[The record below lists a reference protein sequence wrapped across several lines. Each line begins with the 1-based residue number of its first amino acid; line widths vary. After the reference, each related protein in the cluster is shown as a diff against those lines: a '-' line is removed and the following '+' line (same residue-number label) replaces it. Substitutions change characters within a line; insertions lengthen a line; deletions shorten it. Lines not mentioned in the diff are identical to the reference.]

1 MKIRLITLTIGLLP
15 FNISQLSAEELNLVA
30 HNVVQEGGEPV
41 RLLLDRTMLAENVS
55 EAPKAKDEKKDERA
69 EGAKKAKDSKRQNVV
84 IENTP
89 VQSIK
94 LRMSPAI
101 ADFEPL
107 NGVTE
112 GVGNLG
118 ESNTPDSPDAIVIQ
132 GDKMQVYQDRQ
143 YTTTGNAALLK
154 QGQNIYGDT
163 INYDVENGQLN
174 VVGNSKIV
182 AKESVVDGSELHMR
196 LDDNVGEMKD
206 AAFAMSTP
214 ARGLVRSAQAKTVT
228 LYNDIS
234 ENNQSL
240 TQQNIDDNSS
250 VNSPLDGSV
259 KSRGDADV
267 ILFEG
272 QNRKRLKNARITTCE
287 VGNDDWYIKSSDL
300 QLDDYTKTGTG
311 RNARVEFK
319 SVPILYTPW
328 IRFPYSNQRKSGFLA
343 PTIGTTTK
351 SGLEMLAPYY
361 WNISPDMDA
370 TLATRYLSKR
380 GIQLQGEFRYLG
392 ESYSGINSLEY
403 LNNDDETD
411 KTRFYI
417 KLKHQQALSNGVSFS
432 YDYSK
437 VSDNQYFSD
446 MTSRIITTS
455 LVNLPQQATVSYSY
469 GGWGF
474 NALVQKYQTLDN
486 ASFPY
491 ARLPQITAATDQDF
505 GAFNFKM
512 NNQFVRFDTDVNAP
526 QTLVKGNRFSA
537 YPSVS
542 LPYALPFG
550 YITPKIGVSYTNYD
564 LTNVTPNGLDANST
578 RTLPI
583 FSLDTGI
590 FFDRKT
596 KIGNNSYT
604 QTLEPR
610 LFYVYIPY
618 QDQSKM
624 PVFDSALADLNLG
637 TLFLENQYV
646 GGDRINNAN
655 QLSMAVTSRLFDAN
669 TGVQR
674 LAATLGQRFYFT
686 EQKVGLPNEALRTGD
701 SSDIVSAVTARL
713 RNNWSMDSA
722 FQYNTSGNDIVK
734 ANIGTRYNPEPGKV
748 LNLSYRYTKAQPSL
762 TSIGALNQ
770 VNVSGQWPLGKGYYG
785 VGRYNYSLEDK
796 QPIEV
801 LAGIE
806 YDASCWKTRAVM
818 QRLTTTT
825 GDANYAFF
833 LQLELDGLASVGS
846 NPMTLLSREIPGYSK
861 NIPDAYRQ
869 ENRE

>member
-15 FNISQLSAEELNLVA
+15 FNISQLRAEELNLVA
-30 HNVVQEGGEPV
+30 HNVVQAGGASV
-41 RLLLDRTMLAENVS
+41 HLVLDHELVASNTDNVPTVKEES
-55 EAPKAKDEKKDERA
+55 VVEHPKKVKT
-69 EGAKKAKDSKRQNVV
+69 SKRHKLV

-89 VQSIK
+89 APSIK

-101 ADFEPL
+101 ANFEPL
-107 NGVTE
+107 NDVAEDAGNVSE
-112 GVGNLG
+112 GD
-118 ESNTPDSPDAIVIQ
+118 TPISPDAIVIQ

-143 YTTTGNAALLK
+143 YTTTGNAELLK

-182 AKESVVDGSELHMR
+182 AKDSVIDGSELHMR
-196 LDDNVGEMKD
+196 LDDNVGDMKE
-206 AAFAMSTP
+206 ATFTMSTP
-214 ARGLVRSAQAKTVT
+214 DRNTMRSVQPQTVT
-228 LYNDIS
+228 LYNDIA
-234 ENNQSL
+234 ENNQSI
-240 TQQNIDDNSS
+240 TQQNIDDNSAVS
-250 VNSPLDGSV
+250 TPLDGSV
-259 KSRGDADV
+259 KSRGDADT

-272 QNRKRLKNARITTCE
+272 QNKKRLKNARITTCE
-287 VGNDDWYIKSSDL
+287 VGNNDWYIKSSDL

-311 RNARVEFK
+311 RNARIEFK
-319 SVPILYTPW
+319 DVPILYTPW
-328 IRFPYSNQRKSGFLA
+328 IRFPYSNERKSGFLA
-343 PTIGTTTK
+343 PTIGTTSK
-351 SGLEMLAPYY
+351 SGLEMLVPYY
-361 WNISPDMDA
+361 WNISPNMDA
-370 TLATRYLSKR
+370 TLATRYLSSR
-380 GIQLQGEFRYLG
+380 GIQLQGEFRYLD
-392 ESYSGINSLEY
+392 EHYSGINNIEY
-403 LNNDDETD
+403 LNNDDETN

-417 KLKHQQALSNGVSFS
+417 KLKHQQTLSNGVSFN

-437 VSDNQYFSD
+437 VSDNAYFSD

-455 LVNLPQQATVSYSY
+455 LVNLPQQASVSYGY

-486 ASFPY
+486 VSY
-491 ARLPQITAATDQDF
+491 QYQRLPQLTANTDQDF
-505 GAFNFKM
+505 GMFNFKM
-512 NNQFVRFDTDVNAP
+512 NNQFVRFDTDAAAP

-537 YPSVS
+537 YPSIS
-542 LPYALPFG
+542 LPYAVPYG
-550 YITPKIGVSYTNYD
+550 YITPKIGVSYTSYD
-564 LTNVTPNGLDANST
+564 LTNVAASGLDANST
-578 RTLPI
+578 RSLPI
-583 FSLDTGI
+583 FSLDTGL

-596 KIGNNSYT
+596 QIGKNSYT

-624 PVFDSALADLNLG
+624 PVFDSAAADLNLG

-646 GGDRINNAN
+646 GGDRVNDAN

-686 EQKVGLPNEALRTGD
+686 EQKVGLPNEVLRTGD
-701 SSDIVSAVTARL
+701 SSDIVAAVTARL
-713 RNNWSMDSA
+713 RNHWALDSA

-748 LNLSYRYTKAQPSL
+748 LNLSYRFTQAQAS
-762 TSIGALNQ
+762 SAVGALNQ

-861 NIPDAYRQ
+861 NIPDSYRQ

>member
-15 FNISQLSAEELNLVA
+15 FNISQLSAAELNSVA
-30 HNVVQEGGEPV
+30 HDVVRESDEPV
-41 RLLLDRTMLAENVS
+41 RLILDWTLLVENTGEV
-55 EAPKAKDEKKDERA
+55 EQE
-69 EGAKKAKDSKRQNVV
+69 KKAKVDKSQSVV

-89 VQSIK
+89 ATKIK

-101 ADFEPL
+101 ANFEPL
-107 NGVTE
+107 NDEAVE
-112 GVGNLG
+112 GAANLS
-118 ESNTPDSPDAIVIQ
+118 ENNTSISPEAIVIQ
-132 GDKMQVYQDRQ
+132 GDKMQIYQDRQ

-154 QGQNIYGDT
+154 QGQNIYGDM

-182 AKESVVDGSELHMR
+182 AQESVVDGSELHMR

-206 AAFAMSTP
+206 AAFTMSTP
-214 ARGLVRSAQAKTVT
+214 SRGLTRSAQPQTPT
-228 LYNDIS
+228 LYNDIA
-234 ENNQSL
+234 ENNQSY

-250 VNSPLDGSV
+250 VNTPLDGAV
-259 KSRGDADV
+259 KSRGDADT

-287 VGNDDWYIKSSDL
+287 VGNNDWYIKSSDL

-319 SVPILYTPW
+319 DVPILYTPW
-328 IRFPYSNQRKSGFLA
+328 IRFPYSNERKSGFLA
-343 PTIGTTTK
+343 PTIGTTSK
-351 SGLEMLAPYY
+351 SGLEMVAPYY
-361 WNISPDMDA
+361 WNISPNMDA

-380 GIQLQGEFRYLG
+380 GIQLQGEFRYLD
-392 ESYSGINSLEY
+392 EHYSGINNIEY
-403 LNNDDETD
+403 LNNDDSTD

-417 KLKHQQALSNGVSFS
+417 KLKHQQTLSNGVSFN

-437 VSDNQYFSD
+437 VSDNAYFSD

-455 LVNLPQQATVSYSY
+455 LVNLPQQASVSYSY

-486 ASFPY
+486 VSY
-491 ARLPQITAATDQDF
+491 QYQRLPQITASTDQDF
-505 GAFNFKM
+505 GMFNFKM
-512 NNQFVRFDTDVNAP
+512 NNQFVRFDTDVAAP

-537 YPSVS
+537 YPSIS
-542 LPYALPFG
+542 LPYAVPFG
-550 YITPKIGVSYTNYD
+550 YITPKVGVSYTNYD
-564 LTNVTPNGLDANST
+564 LTNFAPAGLDANST

-583 FSLDTGI
+583 FSLDTGL

-596 KIGNNSYT
+596 KIGKNSYT

-686 EQKVGLPNEALRTGD
+686 EQKVGLPSEALRTSD
-701 SSDIVSAVTARL
+701 SSDIVAAITARL
-713 RNNWSMDSA
+713 RNHWSLDSA
-722 FQYNTSGNDIVK
+722 LQYNTSGNDLAK

-748 LNLSYRYTKAQPSL
+748 LNLSYRFTQAQAS
-762 TSIGALNQ
+762 SAVGALNQ